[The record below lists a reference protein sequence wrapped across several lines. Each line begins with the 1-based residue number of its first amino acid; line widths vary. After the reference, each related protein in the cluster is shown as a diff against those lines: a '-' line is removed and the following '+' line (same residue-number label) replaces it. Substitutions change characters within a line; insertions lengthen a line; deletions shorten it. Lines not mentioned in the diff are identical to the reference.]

1 MGDYE
6 DFLRSV
12 GLTAQQV
19 WEISNNSTDRI
30 PFDRNYAVVVLP
42 SDIQGLGLF
51 SAKCIDIGESICPAT
66 LGDKRTPAGRYMN
79 HSAYPNT
86 HLEYTKGG
94 FYVVAK
100 KNIEDG
106 DELTVDYRNNL
117 KLLRR
122 VKMNDEELVLVGNDA
137 EILLANET
145 FTKLIN
151 LMVDGTV
158 QTFLNSSDEEEDKRV
173 KAHAHYRAIGDIVG
187 TLRQMIEVRDQIND
201 KNDPNEGEEITTEE
215 E

>member
-30 PFDRNYAVVVLP
+30 PFDRDYAVVVLS

-66 LGDKRTPAGRYMN
+66 VGDKRTPAGRYMN

-86 HLEYTKGG
+86 HLEYTKDG

-100 KNIEDG
+100 ENIEDG
-106 DELTVDYRNNL
+106 DELTVDYKNNL

-122 VKMNDEELVLVGNDA
+122 ALVMNEEQLVALGTDA
-137 EILLANET
+137 EALLATEA
-145 FTKLIN
+145 FTKTMN
-151 LMVDGTV
+151 TMVDVTV
-158 QTFLNSSDEEEDKRV
+158 QTFLGSAPDEESKRTE
-173 KAHAHYRAIGDIVG
+173 AHAHYRALVDIVN
-187 TLRQMIEVRDQIND
+187 TLRQQVEVRDQINA
-201 KNDPNEGEEITTEE
+201 KNSETEVTTEE

>member
-30 PFDRNYAVVVLP
+30 PFDRDYAVVVLP

-66 LGDKRTPAGRYMN
+66 VGDKRTPAGRYMN

-86 HLEYTKGG
+86 HLEYTKDG

-100 KNIEDG
+100 ENIGDG
-106 DELTVDYRNNL
+106 DELTVDYKNNL

-122 VKMNDEELVLVGNDA
+122 ANMNEEQLVALGTDAEALLATEAFTKTMNIMVDATVQAFLGSAPDEE
-137 EILLANET
+137 
-145 FTKLIN
+145 
-151 LMVDGTV
+151 
-158 QTFLNSSDEEEDKRV
+158 SKRTE
-173 KAHAHYRAIGDIVG
+173 AYAHYRALVDIVN
-187 TLRQMIEVRDQIND
+187 TLRQQVEVRDQINTKD
-201 KNDPNEGEEITTEE
+201 SEENEVITEE